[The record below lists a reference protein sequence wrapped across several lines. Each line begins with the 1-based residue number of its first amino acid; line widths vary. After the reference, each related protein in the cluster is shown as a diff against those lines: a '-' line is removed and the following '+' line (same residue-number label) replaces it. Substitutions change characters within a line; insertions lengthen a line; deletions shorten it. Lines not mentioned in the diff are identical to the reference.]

1 MILEHSITLLYRYLS
16 RLTGKAMRNLLVACG
31 TLMFSHAALA
41 DPQPTA
47 TETSDRTECEKLG
60 KEILRYFPSSTYSTN
75 RVIAKYNEATD
86 RCIIMITQLRGKE
99 EILSL
104 FDGQRG
110 SVIAECYKEFS
121 IIKGEQVS
129 QSQACSYIDKLMK
142 DDVNEQNNHPE
153 NPHD

>member
-1 MILEHSITLLYRYLS
+1 
-16 RLTGKAMRNLLVACG
+16 MRSLLVACG
-31 TLMFSHAALA
+31 TLLFSHTAIAA
-41 DPQPTA
+41 PPTTA
-47 TETSDRTECEKLG
+47 NEISDRTECEKLG
-60 KEILRYFPSSTYSTN
+60 KDILRYFPNSTYSTN

-86 RCIIMITQLRGKE
+86 RCIVMIIQLRGKE

-121 IIKGEQVS
+121 VIKGEQVS

-142 DDVNEQNNHPE
+142 DDVNEENNHPE